1 VQELKGYLSLIV
13 TAVSRVTVQRV
24 ARSPFSVAF
33 EYAAG
38 FFNEAA
44 DRGAEFGL
52 PLRALVPTLGGRL
65 HAPVRIVAMQRPDDA
80 EPGRAHDA
88 FEVSWTAGTRFFPD
102 FRGTLRL
109 RIASVDETLLT
120 LEGEYR
126 PPFGGAG
133 AVFDVLIGR
142 RIARAT
148 MGDLLERLAAEMEKR
163 QAAVRGGAPSTA
175 SGTTA

>member
-1 VQELKGYLSLIV
+1 V
-13 TAVSRVTVQRV
+13 TPLSRVTAQRV
-24 ARSPFSVAF
+24 ARCPFSVAF

-38 FFNEAA
+38 FFREAA
-44 DRGAEFGL
+44 ERGADVGL

-65 HAPVRIVAMQRPDDA
+65 HKPVQIEAMRRPDDA

-88 FEVSWTAGTRFFPD
+88 FEACWTAGTRFFPD

-126 PPFGGAG
+126 APFGALGA
-133 AVFDVLIGR
+133 AFDALIGR

-148 MGDLLERLAAEMEKR
+148 MCDLLDRLTGEMERR
-163 QAAVRGGAPSTA
+163 QASLRGGAPSAA